1 MWRRFSTFMVV
12 LLLTTSGAA
21 AGQDQ
26 LPAASD
32 HAALAAM
39 YTSEAATLRGK
50 AAEHELMLQRYE
62 NASIPAKGAPFPK
75 AALVQHCRKLVATY
89 RQAASDA
96 QTMAQL
102 ERELAGTATPAR

>member
-1 MWRRFSTFMVV
+1 MWRRFSTFMVAV
-12 LLLTTSGAA
+12 LLATSGAA

-39 YTSEAATLRGK
+39 YAGEATTLRGK
-50 AAEHELMLQRYE
+50 AAEHESMLQRYE
-62 NASIPAKGAPFPK
+62 SASVPAKGAPFPK
-75 AALVQHCRKLVATY
+75 AALVQHCRKLIASY

-96 QTMAQL
+96 ETLAKL
-102 ERELAGTATPAR
+102 ERELAGTGTPAQ

>member
-1 MWRRFSTFMVV
+1 MWRRFSTFVV
-12 LLLTTSGAA
+12 ALLLATSGAA

-39 YTSEAATLRGK
+39 YSSEAATLRGK

-62 NASIPAKGAPFPK
+62 NASVPAKGAPFPK
-75 AALVQHCRKLVATY
+75 AALVQHCRKLLASY

-96 QTMAQL
+96 EAMAKL
-102 ERELAGTATPAR
+102 ERELAGPGTPAR